1 LGEAISFLN
10 IRILRDTKAKK
21 LWICQDGYIDKLGV
35 KFGID
40 RSMRTATPLIS
51 SYHPQPFEG
60 QATIQQ
66 ISEMQEKVG
75 SILYAAVVSRP
86 DVSFAASQLSQ
97 FTMNPSSDHLRYA
110 NRVLSYLQ
118 TTKYYA
124 IEFSGSV
131 DKTTEVETGGDEV
144 LQLSSDASFADD
156 PETRKSTQG
165 YLMKLFSGAI
175 MWQSS
180 KQKTVTTSTTEA
192 ELLSLSHTARETIA
206 LYRLFEQI
214 QFDPEQLPRIL
225 CDNLQTVGLIQ
236 KERPQLTSKL
246 KHIDIHN
253 FWLRQIRRD
262 GKITVQWVPTTDM
275 PADGFTKPLSA
286 QKHSHF
292 IKQLGLVDISSRIDP
307 EYASG
312 ENIDQDDIQISSDTE

>member
-1 LGEAISFLN
+1 
-10 IRILRDTKAKK
+10 
-21 LWICQDGYIDKLGV
+21 
-35 KFGID
+35 
-40 RSMRTATPLIS
+40 MRKVATPLLS
-51 SYHPQPFEG
+51 SYRSQPFEG

-66 ISEMQEKVG
+66 ITEMQEKVG

-97 FTMNPSSDHLRYA
+97 YATNPSPEHLRYA

-124 IEFSGSV
+124 IEFSSSV
-131 DKTTEVETGGDEV
+131 EKATEVDIADEEV

-165 YLMKLFSGAI
+165 YLMKLFDGPI

-192 ELLSLSHTARETIA
+192 ELLSLSHTARETIS

-214 QFDPEQLPRIL
+214 QFDPEQQPRIL
-225 CDNLQTVGLIQ
+225 CDNQQTVGLIQ

-246 KHIDIHN
+246 KHVDIHSL
-253 FWLRQIRRD
+253 WLRQVHQD
-262 GKITVQWVPTTDM
+262 GKVAVQWVQTTNM
-275 PADGFTKPLSA
+275 PSDGFTKPLSA
-286 QKHSHF
+286 EKHSRF
-292 IKQLGLVDISSRIDP
+292 VKQLGLVDVSSKIDP
-307 EYASG
+307 EYIS
-312 ENIDQDDIQISSDTE
+312 DDEEVLEDVQMSSEAE